1 MVTMDEWAEFYSGN
15 YQGWIRSPD
24 CDWEDII
31 GTIKLECTVN
41 KEGFLNVII
50 TMLEFGSWTGCLQ
63 LADGVMEG
71 STGQGDIYFKC
82 VFQERG
88 EEAEVQG
95 CFYGGIYEPP
105 AKQLFEFNFS
115 SDWRK
120 RRPNRTKGIVG

>member
-31 GTIKLECTVN
+31 GTIKLECTAN

-88 EEAEVQG
+88 
-95 CFYGGIYEPP
+95 P
-105 AKQLFEFNFS
+105 
-115 SDWRK
+115 
-120 RRPNRTKGIVG
+120 